1 MGWHFM
7 SDQPST
13 DFYRST
19 PINLGM
25 SLLDFYKARLLNQ
38 IHYVDLYKG
47 VRILKLPEDLR
58 TYERLIEDSKP
69 EVIVEL
75 GIEAG
80 GSSLWFADR
89 LSNIL
94 GGGEVIGVDIDTK
107 AARENISYD
116 KRITIIDGDLT
127 APETIKAVYDAV
139 GGRRAMIIEDAAHT
153 YECTLSAMN
162 NYSELVPVGGWF
174 IVEDGIVDIEE
185 LRVYKEAPR
194 GVIPALNDFMET
206 EVGKK
211 FTRLRLA
218 PYGITANPGGWLQR
232 EYK

>member
-1 MGWHFM
+1 M
-7 SDQPST
+7 SNTPT
-13 DFYRST
+13 NDFYRST

-25 SLLDFYKARLLNQ
+25 TLLDFYRARLLNQ

-75 GIEAG
+75 GIESG

-89 LSNIL
+89 LSSIL
-94 GGGEVIGVDIDTK
+94 GGGEVIGVDINTK
-107 AARENISYD
+107 AAVKNISYD

-127 APETIKAVYDAV
+127 STETIKAVYDAV

-162 NYSELVPVGGWF
+162 NYSDLVPVGGWF
-174 IVEDGIVDIEE
+174 IVEDGIVDIE
-185 LRVYKEAPR
+185 
-194 GVIPALNDFMET
+194 
-206 EVGKK
+206 
-211 FTRLRLA
+211 RLQ
-218 PYGITANPGGWLQR
+218 G
-232 EYK
+232 E

>member
-1 MGWHFM
+1 MAWYSM
-7 SDQPST
+7 SNQPTS

-25 SLLDFYKARLLNQ
+25 SLLDFYRARLLNQ
-38 IHYVDLYKG
+38 IHYVDSYKG

-58 TYERLIEDSKP
+58 TYERIIEDSKP

-89 LSNIL
+89 LSNLL

-107 AARENISYD
+107 VAKENISYD

-127 APETIKAVYDAV
+127 TPETIKAVYDAV
-139 GGRRAMIIEDAAHT
+139 GGRKAMVIEDAAHT
-153 YECTLSAMN
+153 YE
-162 NYSELVPVGGWF
+162 
-174 IVEDGIVDIEE
+174 
-185 LRVYKEAPR
+185 
-194 GVIPALNDFMET
+194 
-206 EVGKK
+206 
-211 FTRLRLA
+211 
-218 PYGITANPGGWLQR
+218 
-232 EYK
+232 